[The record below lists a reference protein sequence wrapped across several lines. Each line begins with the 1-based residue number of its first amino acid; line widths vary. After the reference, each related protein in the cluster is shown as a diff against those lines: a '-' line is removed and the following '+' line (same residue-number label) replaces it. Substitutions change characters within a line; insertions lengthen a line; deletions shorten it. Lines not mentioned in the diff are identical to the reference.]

1 MCVLP
6 VTTFNTAV
14 LGFVPALGPRNHAV
28 LSTLFLNG
36 STFPWWHQQPWSSR
50 QQVTGGKG
58 RPGWESHVPEVIAFI
73 FLSLS
78 FHHGL
83 HENHCN
89 ITGDKRWGVGIKQSP
104 RSRTCS
110 PVTRSCPYLYHHF
123 SKQKRY
129 EMRRWKFNGW
139 DFCELGQLLDAC
151 LGFALHVSLLWS
163 FIPLTAENAS
173 SSSRLNTNVNADL
186 TTYDLWHVLLKII
199 L

>member
-1 MCVLP
+1 MIS
-6 VTTFNTAV
+6 TTLV
-14 LGFVPALGPRNHAV
+14 
-28 LSTLFLNG
+28 
-36 STFPWWHQQPWSSR
+36 QQA
-50 QQVTGGKG
+50 TGYRGKG
-58 RPGWESHVPEVIAFI
+58 RPGWESHVPEVTVLI

-78 FHHGL
+78 FPHGL
-83 HENHCN
+83 HESHCN
-89 ITGDKRWGVGIKQSP
+89 TTGDKRWGVGMKQSP

-110 PVTRSCPYLYHHF
+110 PITRTCSYLYHCF

-139 DFCELGQLLDAC
+139 DLCELGQLLDAC
-151 LGFALHVSLLWS
+151 LGFALDVSHFWS

-173 SSSRLNTNVNADL
+173 SSSRSNTNVNADL